1 MVYTGITAYERAL
14 EELSL
19 VYGFTFEKLW
29 GDNTVKKQTV
39 KSQDERNE
47 YIADERYPTP
57 EYLEWIRN
65 MTPEEFERHIE
76 KLKEEER

>member
-1 MVYTGITAYERAL
+1 M
-14 EELSL
+14 
-19 VYGFTFEKLW
+19 
-29 GDNTVKKQTV
+29 KKQTV

-65 MTPEEFERHIE
+65 MTPEEIERHIE